1 VSTPV
6 SPEQLWHQ
14 AATMHC
20 AGRLEQ
26 AEALY
31 RQFVRARPDV
41 AEGFGNLA
49 AVLSALGRHDAAEA
63 AYRQALAVRRDFPEA
78 FLGLGNALKAQERLE
93 EAAATYRAVLARN
106 PDFAAALF
114 NLGSVLK
121 EQGKRE
127 QAVAALSRAAAL
139 KPDLVQA
146 HNNLGNLHYED
157 GRWQDAEKA
166 FARAVALQP
175 GFDKAH
181 NNLGMALHKRGAL
194 AQAEAAFRQAIRLK
208 PDYLE
213 AHDNLGNL
221 LLECGRTG
229 EALDCFMLRARQRA
243 DWGAGANIP
252 SLTEHE
258 RQQAA
263 HRGRPATGR
272 VEIAGGAR
280 LAGPAVNPRNT
291 IAEIGDAWRRNRPQL
306 VVVDDLLTPQALE
319 GLRRFCLESTIW
331 REGFDG
337 YVGARPQ
344 SGFACPLIAQ
354 IAEEFAATYPA
365 IFQHHPLLFAWAFN
379 YQQGLS
385 GIKVHADFA
394 AVNVNFWITPDDAN
408 LDPATGGLSVWDV
421 AAPLDWE
428 FDRYN
433 SHDAPIRAFLA
444 ENGATATRI
453 PYRCNR
459 AVIFDS
465 DLFHETDSM
474 SFRDGYESR
483 RINVTL
489 LYGARDKTG
498 AQEP

>member
-1 VSTPV
+1 VTV

-14 AATMHC
+14 AAAMHRV
-20 AGRLEQ
+20 GSLEQ

-31 RQFVRARPDV
+31 RQFVGVRPDI
-41 AEGFGNLA
+41 AEGYGNLA

-63 AYRQALAVRRDFPEA
+63 AYRQALSVRRDFPEA
-78 FLGLGNALKAQERLE
+78 FLGLGNCLKAQGKLE
-93 EAAATYRAVLARN
+93 EAAAAYRAVLARK
-106 PDFAAALF
+106 PDFVAALF

-127 QAVAALSRAAAL
+127 PAVAALSRAVAL

-157 GRWQDAEKA
+157 GRWEEAEKA
-166 FARAVALQP
+166 FAHAVALQP
-175 GFDKAH
+175 GFVMAH
-181 NNLGMALHKRGAL
+181 NNLGMVLHKRGAM
-194 AQAEAAFRQAIRLK
+194 AEAEAAFREAIRLK
-208 PDYLE
+208 SDYTE
-213 AHDNLGNL
+213 AQDNLGNL

-229 EALDCFMLRARQRA
+229 EAFDCFMHRASQLQN
-243 DWGAGANIP
+243 WGLGEESP
-252 SLTEHE
+252 SLLEHG
-258 RQQAA
+258 RQQAT
-263 HRGRPATGR
+263 HRGRSATR
-272 VEIAGGAR
+272 RIEIAGGER
-280 LAGPAVNPRNT
+280 IAGPAVNPRNN
-291 IAEIGDAWRRNRPQL
+291 IAEISEAWCSNCPQL
-306 VVVDDLLTPQALE
+306 VVVDDLLTPDALE
-319 GLRRFCLESTIW
+319 GLRRFCLDSTIW

-354 IAEEFAATYPA
+354 VAEEFAATYPA
-365 IFQHHPLLFAWAFN
+365 IFQGHPLLFAWAFN
-379 YQQGLS
+379 YQQGQT

-408 LDPATGGLSVWDV
+408 LNPEAGGLSVWDV

-433 SHDAPIRAFLA
+433 SHEAPIRAFLA
-444 ENGATATRI
+444 ESGAKAVKV

-465 DLFHETDSM
+465 DLFHETDVM
-474 SFRDGYESR
+474 SFREGYGSR
-483 RINVTL
+483 RINITL
-489 LYGARDKTG
+489 LYGTRDKVST
-498 AQEP
+498 

>member
-1 VSTPV
+1 VTV

-14 AATMHC
+14 AATLHR
-20 AGRLEQ
+20 AGKLDL

-31 RQFVRARPDV
+31 RRFVGVRPDV
-41 AEGFGNLA
+41 AEGHGNLA
-49 AVLSALGRHDAAEA
+49 AVLSALGRHEAAEA

-78 FLGLGNALKAQERLE
+78 FLGLGNVLKAQGRMED
-93 EAAATYRAVLARN
+93 AAAAYRAVLARK

-114 NLGSVLK
+114 NLGIVLK

-139 KPDLVQA
+139 QPDLVQA

-157 GRWQDAEKA
+157 GRWEDAEKA

-181 NNLGMALHKRGAL
+181 NNLGMALHKRGAT
-194 AQAEAAFRQAIRLK
+194 ARAEAAFREAIRLR
-208 PDYLE
+208 PDYPQ
-213 AHDNLGNL
+213 AQDNLGNL
-221 LLECGRTG
+221 LLECGRAG
-229 EALDCFMLRARQRA
+229 EALDCFMHRALQHR
-243 DWGAGANIP
+243 DWALGAENP
-252 SLTEHE
+252 SLSDHGRE
-258 RQQAA
+258 QAA

-272 VEIAGGAR
+272 IEIAGGAR
-280 LAGPAVNPRNT
+280 LAGPAVNPRNN
-291 IAEIGDAWRRNRPQL
+291 IAEISEAWRSSRPQL
-306 VVVDDLLTPQALE
+306 VVVDDLLTPEALD

-354 IAEEFAATYPA
+354 VAEDFAATYPA
-365 IFQHHPLLFAWAFN
+365 IFQDHPLLFAWAFN
-379 YQQGLS
+379 YQQGLD

-394 AVNVNFWITPDDAN
+394 AVNVNFWITPDEAN

-421 AAPLDWE
+421 AAPLDWD

-433 SHDAPIRAFLA
+433 SHEAPIRAFLA
-444 ENGATATRI
+444 ESGARATKI

-459 AVIFDS
+459 AVVFDS
-465 DLFHETDSM
+465 DLFHETDTM
-474 SFRDGYESR
+474 SFRPGYDSR
-483 RINVTL
+483 RINITL
-489 LYGARDKTG
+489 LYGTRDKAG
-498 AQEP
+498 APER

>member
-1 VSTPV
+1 MTAA
-6 SPEQLWHQ
+6 PEQLWHQ
-14 AATMHC
+14 AATLHR

-26 AEALY
+26 AETLY
-31 RQFVRARPDV
+31 RQFVGVRPDV
-41 AEGFGNLA
+41 AEGHSNLA

-78 FLGLGNALKAQERLE
+78 ILGLGNALKAQGKLE
-93 EAAATYRAVLARN
+93 EAAAAYRAVLARQ
-106 PDFAAALF
+106 PDFVAALF

-127 QAVAALSRAAAL
+127 QAVAALSRAVAL

-146 HNNLGNLHYED
+146 HNNLGNLQYED
-157 GRWQDAEKA
+157 GHWEEAEKA

-175 GFDKAH
+175 GFAKAH

-194 AQAEAAFRQAIRLK
+194 AQAEAAFREALRLK
-208 PDYLE
+208 PDYTE
-213 AHDNLGNL
+213 AQDNLGNL
-221 LLECGRTG
+221 LLESRRTG
-229 EALDCFMLRARQRA
+229 EAFECFMHRASQRQ
-243 DWGAGANIP
+243 DWNLDGP
-252 SLTEHE
+252 SLTEHGKE
-258 RQQAA
+258 QAA
-263 HRGRPATGR
+263 HRGNPATGKI
-272 VEIAGGAR
+272 EIAGGAR
-280 LAGPAVNPRNT
+280 IAGPAVNPRNN
-291 IAEIGDAWRRNRPQL
+291 IAEISENWRGSRPQL
-306 VVVDDLLTPQALE
+306 VVIDDLLTPAALE
-319 GLRRFCLESTIW
+319 GLRRFCLDSTIW

-354 IAEEFAATYPA
+354 VAEEFAATYPV

-379 YQQGLS
+379 YQQGHN

-421 AAPLDWE
+421 AAPLDWG

-433 SHDAPIRAFLA
+433 SHETPIRAFLA
-444 ENGATATRI
+444 QSGARATKI

-465 DLFHETDSM
+465 DLFHETDVM
-474 SFRDGYESR
+474 SFRAGYDNR
-483 RINVTL
+483 RINITL
-489 LYGARDKTG
+489 LYGIREKSGAR
-498 AQEP
+498 EH